1 MSDTY
6 LEREWKADTMTE
18 DGLTLADKA
27 ARAEWALD
35 TYAQLAGDFRASD
48 DYETYVV
55 DLLADLLHLAA
66 QKDLDFET
74 LLARSERH
82 FYAERDGFSSTAD
95 PSLY

>member
-1 MSDTY
+1 
-6 LEREWKADTMTE
+6 MTE

-35 TYAQLAGDFRASD
+35 SYAQAAGDFRASD

-55 DLLADLLHLAA
+55 DLLADLLKLAA

-74 LLARSERH
+74 LLARSEMH
-82 FYAERDGFSSTAD
+82 FYTERDEVPPTAD